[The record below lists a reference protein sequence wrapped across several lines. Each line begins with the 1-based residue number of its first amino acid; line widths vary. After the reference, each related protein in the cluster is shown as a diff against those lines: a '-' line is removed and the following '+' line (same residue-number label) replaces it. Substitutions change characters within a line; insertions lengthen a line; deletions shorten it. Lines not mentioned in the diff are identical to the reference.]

1 MEWDTPVV
9 HGLTLTA
16 NATSVSKQYIDP
28 TNTQSIAGYTL
39 YDLGSRYAMQV
50 ASRPVTLRASVTNV
64 TNKAYWG
71 TPLLSSLGLG
81 APRTFGLSATV
92 DF

>member
-1 MEWDTPVV
+1 M
-9 HGLTLTA
+9 A
-16 NATSVSKQYIDP
+16 
-28 TNTQSIAGYTL
+28 
-39 YDLGSRYAMQV
+39 AMG
-50 ASRPVTLRASVTNV
+50 RPVTLRASVTNV

-71 TPLLSSLGLG
+71 APLLSSLGLG